1 MRPLR
6 NLLSAASQ
14 LALAKQYIKHVVV
27 IMQENRSFD
36 NCFGTYAGVGANG
49 IPANG
54 IPTSGQDATNTKA
67 NCTLSSCSCTVNAN
81 GTYAPYHNTNTV
93 EPNFPHYNSD
103 YMTDVTTP
111 KAGKALEAANFLHTA
126 CVPGEGDGNHN
137 TQADLIQALGYHT
150 DAEIPNYWNLA
161 KSFVLQDRM
170 FASAPSWSPVEHT
183 FMVSGWNASGC
194 GTTAGCVEQVD
205 YTYPDANGHFLWN
218 DITNLLVKDNVS
230 WRFYLGENW
239 APGCTTAIT
248 SPKDCFKTGD
258 KIAGFWNPY
267 NQDNSQA
274 SFQTVIDNQMT
285 NCPVDQQTRQ
295 LGCVTNLQDF
305 FIQAEKSDTSDG
317 SSFPQVSWIVPG
329 FNVSEHAGGSYP
341 NNSINIKDGHAYVAS
356 IITAI
361 MKHRTLWE
369 TTAIFLSWDDW
380 GGFYDHVQ
388 PPSPYPGSTYS
399 YGFRVPGLLI
409 TPWVKA
415 GTIDNWQTLSHDAY
429 LKLMEDIFL
438 GKKRI
443 GPTTGKVTT
452 KDNRT
457 VIQQRDNAQNLGDL
471 VTEFDFSHTP
481 LAPIGLQ
488 CTNP

>member
-1 MRPLR
+1 
-6 NLLSAASQ
+6 
-14 LALAKQYIKHVVV
+14 
-27 IMQENRSFD
+27 MQENRSFD
-36 NCFGTYAGVGANG
+36 NYFGTFPG
-49 IPANG
+49 ANG

-67 NCTLSSCSCTVNAN
+67 NCTLNPTSNTCACSVNAN
-81 GTYAPYHNTNTV
+81 GVYAPYHNATV
-93 EPNFPHYNSD
+93 IEPNFPHYNSD
-103 YMTDVTTP
+103 FITDVKKTQ
-111 KAGKALEAANFLHTA
+111 GGQALEAASFLTSA
-126 CVPGEGDGNHN
+126 CNTPPTLDGGHD
-137 TQADLIQALGYHT
+137 TQADLQQALGYHT

-170 FASAPSWSPVEHT
+170 FASAPSYSPVEHT

-205 YTYPDANGHFLWN
+205 YTYPENGRFLWN

-230 WRFYLGENW
+230 WRFYLGESW
-239 APGCTTAIT
+239 DPGCNTAIT
-248 SPKDCFKTGD
+248 SPKDCFKTSD

-267 NQDNSQA
+267 NQDSNQN

-285 NCPVDQQTRQ
+285 NCPVDQQPRQ
-295 LGCVTNLQDF
+295 LGCVTNLKDF

-341 NNSINIKDGHAYVAS
+341 NNNINIKDGHAYVGS

-361 MKHRTLWE
+361 MNHRTLWE

-388 PPSPYPGSTYS
+388 PPSPYAGSTYS

-429 LKLMEDIFL
+429 LKLVEDIFL

-443 GPTTGKVTT
+443 GPTTGKVAT

-457 VIQQRDNAQNLGDL
+457 AIQQRDNAQNLGNL
-471 VTEFDFSHTP
+471 VTEFDFSHGP
-481 LAPIGLQ
+481 LAPISLQ